1 MDETRKIAEQLW
13 TSPRSQYGTEVF
25 RVILYGSY
33 ARDTATPASNVDI
46 LVVVEDGLDPWQVR
60 RSLDDL
66 LLDLLLLE
74 EGWLVSVL
82 VVPKSYYEGYNSPFM
97 TQVRRE
103 GIPPRLHHQSRAF
116 FEERR
121 APSGTWGL

>member
-13 TSPRSQYGTEVF
+13 TSLRSQYGTEVF

-33 ARDTATPASNVDI
+33 ARDTATPASDVDI

-66 LLDLLLLE
+66 LLDLLLE

-82 VVPKSYYEGYNSPFM
+82 AVPKSYYEGYNSPFM

-103 GIPPRLHHQSRAF
+103 GIPL
-116 FEERR
+116 
-121 APSGTWGL
+121 